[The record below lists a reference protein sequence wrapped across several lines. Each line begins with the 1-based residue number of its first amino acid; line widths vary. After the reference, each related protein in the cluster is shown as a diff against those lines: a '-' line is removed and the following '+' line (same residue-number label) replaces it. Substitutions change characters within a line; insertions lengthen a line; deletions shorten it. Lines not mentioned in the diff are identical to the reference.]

1 MYGVTEIIANQSPVG
16 SGLTNLT
23 ARDAGGWQGITSG
36 GKSSAG
42 VRVTPMTAMGYPPL
56 WRAINLISSRVSSLP
71 FDCFRRNGSDRAYD
85 PAHPANVLLSGDV
98 NDNMDAGTFIEVITA
113 HAALYGNGYAVID
126 RDSRGTPLEMMLL
139 DPQKTMPVIKDG
151 RLYHV
156 TWIDDEQVRFPQRD
170 VYHLKGLSHNG
181 IHGMNVIDIMKD
193 ALGVGM
199 AAQQFGGRFFGQ
211 GSNAGGILMIP
222 GSFNDEK
229 IRNTMNA
236 WEQMT
241 QGLQKAHRVALLQD
255 GAKFQ
260 QLTITNDQA
269 QFLETRQYEI
279 RATVGNIYGIPPHK
293 LGDDTRTSHNSLE
306 SENQSLLDD
315 CLNVWLKRHEREAKR
330 KLLSHREQSGNTH
343 FFEYNREA
351 LIQMAF
357 ETKINGAYRQ
367 LESGMTDHDEVRR
380 LFNMPPLP
388 NGEGKKRF
396 RPANWVEIGAEMPAI
411 PAQTQP
417 NQAPIDPQQ
426 PQNNKQSA
434 MLRAMVASTVTK
446 ALKIERDRVVMASRN
461 GSGMESSLDAFYSGW
476 TERFFQDLGWK
487 EPQAVN
493 ATQAHISESRKQLE
507 DVASVTTTG
516 NLESAVRDVVACWND
531 RGEILIEKLCEV
543 AK

>member
-1 MYGVTEIIANQSPVG
+1 MYGVTEIIANQSPAG

-23 ARDAGGWQGITSG
+23 ARDASGWQAITSG

-71 FDCFRRNGSDRAYD
+71 FDCFRRNGSDRTYD
-85 PAHPANVLLSGDV
+85 EAHPANVLLSGDV
-98 NDNMDAGTFIEVITA
+98 NENMDAGTFIEVITA

-139 DPQKTMPVIKDG
+139 DPQKTMPTIKDG
-151 RLYHV
+151 RLYYL
-156 TWIDDEQVRFPQRD
+156 TWIEDEIVRFPQRD
-170 VYHLKGLSHNG
+170 VYHIKGLSHNG
-181 IHGMNVIDIMKD
+181 IHGMNVIEIMKD

-269 QFLETRQYEI
+269 QFLQTRQYEV

-330 KLLSHREQSGNTH
+330 KLLSPRERTSNSH

-351 LIQMAF
+351 LIQMEF
-357 ETKINGAYRQ
+357 DKKVNGIYRQ
-367 LESGMTDHDEVRR
+367 TEMGLITWNEGRR
-380 LFNMPPLP
+380 MMNMPDIGPD
-388 NGEGKKRF
+388 GDKRF
-396 RPANWVEIGAEMPAI
+396 HPANWVELGAEMPAN
-411 PAQTQP
+411 PPQTPPTNDQSSDDSSE
-417 NQAPIDPQQ
+417 NR
-426 PQNNKQSA
+426 KQSA
-434 MLRAMVASTVTK
+434 ILRAMVTSSVTK
-446 ALKIERDRVVMASRN
+446 ALRIERDRVVMASRN
-461 GSGMESSLDAFYSGW
+461 PSGFATSLDSFYSGW
-476 TERFFQDLGWK
+476 TDRFFEDLGWR
-487 EPQAVN
+487 EPGAVN
-493 ATQAHISESRKQLE
+493 ATQAHISESRKQIE

-516 NLESAVRDVVACWND
+516 NLESAVKDVVACWDD
-531 RGEILIEKLCEV
+531 RGQILIERLCEV

>member
-23 ARDAGGWQGITSG
+23 ARDAGGWSAITSG
-36 GKSSAG
+36 GTSSAG
-42 VRVTPMTAMGYPPL
+42 VKVTPMTAMGYPPL
-56 WRAINLISSRVSSLP
+56 WRAINLISSRVSCLP
-71 FDCFRRNGSDRAYD
+71 FDCFKRNGSDRTYD
-85 PAHPANVLLSGDV
+85 AAHPANVMFSGDI
-98 NDNMDAGTFIEVITA
+98 NENMDAGTFIEVITA

-126 RDSRGTPLEMMLL
+126 RDSRGTPLEMLLL
-139 DPQKTMPVIKDG
+139 DPQRTMPTIKDG
-151 RLYHV
+151 RLWYL
-156 TWIDDEQVRFPQRD
+156 TWIDDEIVRFPQRD
-170 VYHLKGLSHNG
+170 VYHIKGLSHNG
-181 IHGMNVIDIMKD
+181 IQGMNVIDIMKD

-269 QFLETRQYEI
+269 QFLQTRQYEI

-330 KLLSHREQSGNTH
+330 KLLSPRERTSNSH

-351 LIQMAF
+351 LIQMEF
-357 ETKINGAYRQ
+357 DKKVNGIYRQ
-367 LESGMTDHDEVRR
+367 TEMGLITWNEGRR
-380 LFNMPPLP
+380 MMNMPDIGPD
-388 NGEGKKRF
+388 GDKRF
-396 RPANWVEIGAEMPAI
+396 HPANWVEDGTEMPAK
-411 PAQTQP
+411 PAQTPP
-417 NQAPIDPQQ
+417 NQGGNDQQ
-426 PQNNKQSA
+426 EPQNDKQQTI
-434 MLRAMVASTVTK
+434 LRAMVTSTVTK

-461 GSGMESSLDAFYSGW
+461 SAGMDSSLDAFYSGW
-476 TERFFQDLGWK
+476 TERFFADLGWK

-493 ATQAHISESRKQLE
+493 ATQAHISESRKQID

-516 NLESAVRDVVACWND
+516 NLESAVRDVVACWDD
-531 RGEILIEKLCEV
+531 RGQILIEKLCEV

>member
-1 MYGVTEIIANQSPVG
+1 
-16 SGLTNLT
+16 
-23 ARDAGGWQGITSG
+23 
-36 GKSSAG
+36 
-42 VRVTPMTAMGYPPL
+42 MGYPPL
-56 WRAINLISSRVSSLP
+56 WRAINLISSRVSCLP
-71 FDCFRRNGSDRAYD
+71 FDCFKRNGSDRTYD
-85 PAHPANVLLSGDV
+85 AAHPANVMFSGDI
-98 NDNMDAGTFIEVITA
+98 NENMDAGTFMEVITA

-126 RDSRGTPLEMMLL
+126 RDSRGTPLEMLLL
-139 DPQKTMPVIKDG
+139 DPQRTMPTIKDG
-151 RLYHV
+151 RLWYL
-156 TWIDDEQVRFPQRD
+156 TWIDDEIVRFPQRD
-170 VYHLKGLSHNG
+170 VYHIKGLSHNG
-181 IHGMNVIDIMKD
+181 IQGMNVIDIMKD

-269 QFLETRQYEI
+269 QFLQTRQYEI

-330 KLLSHREQSGNTH
+330 KLLSPRERTSNSH

-351 LIQMAF
+351 LIQMEF
-357 ETKINGAYRQ
+357 DKKVNGIYRQ
-367 LESGMTDHDEVRR
+367 TEMGLITWNEGRR
-380 LFNMPPLP
+380 MMNMPDIGPD
-388 NGEGKKRF
+388 GDKRF
-396 RPANWVEIGAEMPAI
+396 HPANWVELGAEI
-411 PAQTQP
+411 PANPAQSPP
-417 NQAPIDPQQ
+417 NQDGNDQQQVQNDKPQTI
-426 PQNNKQSA
+426 
-434 MLRAMVASTVTK
+434 LRAMVTSSVTK
-446 ALKIERDRVVMASRN
+446 ALRIERDRVVMASRN
-461 GSGMESSLDAFYSGW
+461 PSGFTSSLDAFYSGW
-476 TERFFQDLGWK
+476 TDRFFEDLGWK
-487 EPQAVN
+487 EPAAVN
-493 ATQAHISESRKQLE
+493 ATQAHISESRRQIE

-516 NLESAVRDVVACWND
+516 NLESAVKDVVACWDD
-531 RGEILIEKLCEV
+531 RGQILIERLCEV

>member
-23 ARDAGGWQGITSG
+23 ARDAGGWSAITSG

-71 FDCFRRNGSDRAYD
+71 FDCFRRNGSDRTYD
-85 PAHPANVLLSGDV
+85 EAHPANVLLSGDV
-98 NDNMDAGTFIEVITA
+98 NENMDAGTFIEVITA

-139 DPQKTMPVIKDG
+139 DPQKTMPTIKDG
-151 RLYHV
+151 RLYYL
-156 TWIDDEQVRFPQRD
+156 TWIEDEIVRFPQRD
-170 VYHLKGLSHNG
+170 VYHIKGLSHNG
-181 IHGMNVIDIMKD
+181 IHGMNVIEIMKD

-269 QFLETRQYEI
+269 QFLQTRQYEI

-330 KLLSHREQSGNTH
+330 KLLSPRERTSNSH

-351 LIQMAF
+351 LIQMEF
-357 ETKINGAYRQ
+357 DKKVNGIYRQ
-367 LESGMTDHDEVRR
+367 TEMGLITWNEGRR
-380 LFNMPPLP
+380 MMNMPDIGPD
-388 NGEGKKRF
+388 GDKRF
-396 RPANWVEIGAEMPAI
+396 HPANWVELGAEMPAN
-411 PAQTQP
+411 PAQTPP
-417 NQAPIDPQQ
+417 NNDQSSDDSPE
-426 PQNNKQSA
+426 NRKQSTI
-434 MLRAMVASTVTK
+434 LRAMVTSSVTK
-446 ALKIERDRVVMASRN
+446 ALRIERDRVVMASRN
-461 GSGMESSLDAFYSGW
+461 PSGFATSLDSFYSGW
-476 TERFFQDLGWK
+476 TDRFFEDLGWR
-487 EPQAVN
+487 EPGAVN
-493 ATQAHISESRKQLE
+493 ATQAHISESRKQIE

-516 NLESAVRDVVACWND
+516 NLESAVKDVVACWDD
-531 RGEILIEKLCEV
+531 RGQILIERLCEV

>member
-1 MYGVTEIIANQSPVG
+1 MYGVTEIIANQSPAG

-23 ARDAGGWQGITSG
+23 ARDASGWQAITSG

-71 FDCFRRNGSDRAYD
+71 FDCFKRNGSDRTYD
-85 PAHPANVLLSGDV
+85 EAHPANVLLSGDV
-98 NDNMDAGTFIEVITA
+98 NENMDAGTFIEVITA

-139 DPQKTMPVIKDG
+139 DPQKTMPTIKDG
-151 RLYHV
+151 RLYYL
-156 TWIDDEQVRFPQRD
+156 TWIEDDIVRFPQRD
-170 VYHLKGLSHNG
+170 VYHIKGLSHNG
-181 IHGMNVIDIMKD
+181 IHGMNVIEIMKD

-255 GAKFQ
+255 GAQFQ

-269 QFLETRQYEI
+269 QFLQTRQYEI

-330 KLLSHREQSGNTH
+330 KLLSPRERTGNSH

-351 LIQMAF
+351 LIQMEF
-357 ETKINGAYRQ
+357 DKKVNGIYRQ
-367 LESGMTDHDEVRR
+367 TEMGLITWNEGRR
-380 LFNMPPLP
+380 MMNMPDIGPD
-388 NGEGKKRF
+388 GDKRF
-396 RPANWVEIGAEMPAI
+396 HPANWVELGAEMPAN
-411 PAQTQP
+411 PAQTPP
-417 NQAPIDPQQ
+417 NDDQSDDDSPE
-426 PQNNKQSA
+426 NRKQSTI
-434 MLRAMVASTVTK
+434 LRAMVTSSVTK
-446 ALKIERDRVVMASRN
+446 ALRIERDRVVMASRN
-461 GSGMESSLDAFYSGW
+461 PSGFATSLDSFYSGW
-476 TERFFQDLGWK
+476 TDRFFEDLGWR
-487 EPQAVN
+487 EPGAVN
-493 ATQAHISESRKQLE
+493 ATQAHISESRKQIE

-516 NLESAVRDVVACWND
+516 NLESAVKDVVACWDD
-531 RGEILIEKLCEV
+531 RGQILIERLCEV

>member
-1 MYGVTEIIANQSPVG
+1 MYGVTEIIANQSPAG

-23 ARDAGGWQGITSG
+23 ARDASGWQAITSG

-71 FDCFRRNGSDRAYD
+71 FDCFRRNGSDRTYD
-85 PAHPANVLLSGDV
+85 EAHPANVLLSGDV
-98 NDNMDAGTFIEVITA
+98 NENMDAGTFIEVITA

-139 DPQKTMPVIKDG
+139 DPQKTMPTIKDG
-151 RLYHV
+151 RLYYL
-156 TWIDDEQVRFPQRD
+156 TWIEDEIVRFPQRD
-170 VYHLKGLSHNG
+170 VYHIKGLSHNG
-181 IHGMNVIDIMKD
+181 IHGMNVIEIMKD

-269 QFLETRQYEI
+269 QFLQTRQYEI

-330 KLLSHREQSGNTH
+330 KLLSPRERTSNSH

-351 LIQMAF
+351 LIQMEF
-357 ETKINGAYRQ
+357 DKKVNGIYRQ
-367 LESGMTDHDEVRR
+367 TEMGLITWNEGRR
-380 LFNMPPLP
+380 MMNMPDIGPD
-388 NGEGKKRF
+388 GDKRF
-396 RPANWVEIGAEMPAI
+396 HPANWVELGAEVPANS
-411 PAQTQP
+411 AQTPP
-417 NQAPIDPQQ
+417 NNDQIGDDSPE
-426 PQNNKQSA
+426 NRKQSTI
-434 MLRAMVASTVTK
+434 LRAMVTSSVTK
-446 ALKIERDRVVMASRN
+446 ALRIERDRVVMASRN
-461 GSGMESSLDAFYSGW
+461 PSGFATSLDSFYSGW
-476 TERFFQDLGWK
+476 TDRFFEDLGWR
-487 EPQAVN
+487 EPGAVN
-493 ATQAHISESRKQLE
+493 ATQAHISESRKQIE

-516 NLESAVRDVVACWND
+516 NLESAVKDVVACWDD
-531 RGEILIEKLCEV
+531 RGQILIERLCEV

>member
-1 MYGVTEIIANQSPVG
+1 MYGVSEIIANQSPVG

-23 ARDAGGWQGITSG
+23 ARDAGGWTGITSG
-36 GKSSAG
+36 SKSSAG
-42 VRVTPMTAMGYPPL
+42 VKVTPMTAMGYPPL
-56 WRAINLISSRVSSLP
+56 WRAINLISSRVSCLP
-71 FDCFRRNGSDRAYD
+71 FDCFKRDGSDRTYD
-85 PAHPANVLLSGDV
+85 AAHPANVLLSGDA
-98 NDNMDAGTFIEVITA
+98 NENMDAGTFIEVITS

-126 RDSRGTPLEMMLL
+126 RDSRGTPLEMLLL
-139 DPQKTMPVIKDG
+139 DPQRTMPTIKDG
-151 RLYHV
+151 RLFYL
-156 TWIDDEQVRFPQRD
+156 TWIEDEIVRFPQRD

-229 IRNTMNA
+229 IRNTINA

-241 QGLQKAHRVALLQD
+241 QGLQKAHKVALLQD

-330 KLLSHREQSGNTH
+330 KLLSPRERTSNSH

-351 LIQMAF
+351 LIQMEF
-357 ETKINGAYRQ
+357 DKKVNGIYRQ
-367 LESGMTDHDEVRR
+367 TEMGLITWNEGRR
-380 LFNMPPLP
+380 MMNMPDIGPD
-388 NGEGKKRF
+388 GDKRF
-396 RPANWVEIGAEMPAI
+396 HPANWVELGAEVPAN
-411 PAQTQP
+411 PAQTPP
-417 NQAPIDPQQ
+417 NQAPAEPQQ
-426 PQNNKQSA
+426 AQNSKQSVL
-434 MLRAMVASTVTK
+434 LRAMVASTVTK

-461 GSGMESSLDAFYSGW
+461 GAGMESSLDAFYSGW
-476 TERFFQDLGWK
+476 TERFFQDLGWR
-487 EPQAVN
+487 EPEAVN
-493 ATQAHISESRKQLE
+493 ATQAHISESRKQVE

-516 NLESAVRDVVACWND
+516 NLESAVRDVVACWDD